1 MARPGGCEFSV
12 VGVLIVPT
20 VVSTVWFV
28 VMGGTAIDFQLNGVA
43 DMAGS
48 PGQQRREHPLRAA
61 RRPACLDLHRAGRRR
76 THHSSAATAIPTANN
91 APPT

>member
-28 VMGGTAIDFQLNGVA
+28 VMGGTAIDIQLNGVA

-48 PGQQRREHPLRAA
+48 PGQQRREHQRNEQAEQRGA
-61 RRPACLDLHRAGRRR
+61 QQRGGVEH
-76 THHSSAATAIPTANN
+76 
-91 APPT
+91 